1 MHREFT
7 HTYIFLYQTIKQSMQ
22 RKIQSREDDPGT
34 IYIYIDIEGIRV
46 VGVYGWTIMRRYK
59 TKE

>member
-1 MHREFT
+1 
-7 HTYIFLYQTIKQSMQ
+7 MQ

-34 IYIYIDIEGIRV
+34 IYIYIYIYIEGIRV